1 MTGRS
6 RVLLLAF
13 SLVGL
18 GASLLAAYI
27 HQQLLSNP
35 SYLSFCDV
43 SETVSCTQVYGSRY
57 GTVMGVSVAVYGAIF
72 FAFTTLLAAVALVGP
87 ASVRDSVPGYLFAA
101 STIGLAVILYLG
113 YASLVI
119 LKLVCVVCVV
129 TYASVIGMFL
139 VSGAATA
146 IPMSSLP
153 GRLPGDLKTLRDSPL
168 AMALSALFVVSAVAA
183 LVFFPRERE
192 SVMASAT
199 PAADA
204 APAGDTRAADFE
216 RWYAS
221 QPRVTIDAAADGA
234 KVVIVKFNDY
244 QCPAC
249 GQSYR
254 DYKSVLD
261 KYDSSQP
268 GAVRVV
274 MKDFPLEAECNTGG
288 SHQAA
293 CEAAVAVRLARETGK
308 AAALEE
314 WLYSNQADLTPDRV
328 RQAAR
333 EIGGVTDFEARY
345 QATLAQVRA
354 DADYGR
360 QLGIRSTPTFFIN
373 GAMVEGALPPVYFD
387 QAIAYEL
394 ARAK

>member
-1 MTGRS
+1 MNRS
-6 RVLLLAF
+6 RILLLAF

-18 GASLLAAYI
+18 GASLLAASI

-43 SETVSCTQVYGSRY
+43 SETVSCTQVYASQY
-57 GTVMGVSVAVYGAIF
+57 GTMMGVSVAVYGAIF
-72 FAFTTLLAAVALVGP
+72 FAFTTLLAAAALIGP

-129 TYASVIGMFL
+129 TYAAVIGLFL

-146 IPMSSLP
+146 LPMSSLP
-153 GRLPGDLKTLRDSPL
+153 RRLGGDLKTLRDSPL
-168 AMALSALFVVSAVAA
+168 AMALSALFVVGAVAA

-199 PAADA
+199 PAIDA
-204 APAGDTRAADFE
+204 APAADTRAADFE

-221 QPRVTIDAAADGA
+221 QRRVPIDAAADGA

-249 GQSYR
+249 GQSYL
-254 DYKSVLD
+254 DYKSVLA
-261 KYDSSQP
+261 KYDSSRP
-268 GAVRVV
+268 GDVRVV

-314 WLYSNQADLTPDRV
+314 WLYSNQTNMTPDRV

-333 EIGGVTDFEARY
+333 EIGGVVDFEARY

-373 GAMVEGALPPVYFD
+373 GAMIEGALPAVYFD